1 MDMKY
6 TVSLTLTVGID
17 SDGIVDHDEVKAWN
31 EFVKRFKEGTYD
43 ADSIDI
49 VEEVE

>member
-6 TVSLTLTVGID
+6 TVSLTLTVGIN
-17 SDGIVDHDEVKAWN
+17 SDGLRDHDEVKAWD

-49 VEEVE
+49 VEETD